1 MSDCGGVGDIKGY
14 LKVNDTEA
22 AAIGLAKGGVDINC
36 GGTLTN
42 NICTSIAEGLVAESV
57 LDDSLHRSLTLL
69 FDAGKCV
76 CRTRGLFVVW
86 CVAFGGMS
94 FCLQL

>member
-22 AAIGLAKGGVDINC
+22 AAIALAKGGVDINC

-42 NICTSIAEGLVAESV
+42 NICTSISEGLVSESV
-57 LDDSLHRSLTLL
+57 LGTWVHNSSLTPPPLC
-69 FDAGKCV
+69 GSNSTV
-76 CRTRGLFVVW
+76 H
-86 CVAFGGMS
+86 
-94 FCLQL
+94 